1 MSQVDERDV
10 ETRQRLLAAAT
21 RLFAESGFNAATV
34 RDICTRAN
42 ANVAA
47 VNYHFNGK
55 VGLYEDVM
63 RSAISI
69 MQATTEEA
77 RREGVGRPSREQL
90 RIYVRVFI
98 ARVVAGGG
106 DTWIHQLMIR
116 EMADPT
122 PALDLVIEAVIRPR
136 LGYLAGIVAG
146 VVGCA
151 ADDPRVLPC
160 VFSVNAQCLALLN
173 HKGAA
178 RVNPAFAMNA
188 AGIEAMVEHIT
199 RFSLAGIEAIG
210 AA

>member
-1 MSQVDERDV
+1 
-10 ETRQRLLAAAT
+10 
-21 RLFAESGFNAATV
+21 
-34 RDICTRAN
+34 
-42 ANVAA
+42 
-47 VNYHFNGK
+47 
-55 VGLYEDVM
+55 
-63 RSAISI
+63 
-69 MQATTEEA
+69 
-77 RREGVGRPSREQL
+77 
-90 RIYVRVFI
+90 
-98 ARVVAGGG
+98 
-106 DTWIHQLMIR
+106 
-116 EMADPT
+116 MADPT